1 MLSRSL
7 QTNTDL
13 IELDLSNN
21 HLSGGFDRYSM
32 QETCRSE
39 RAPIILVF
47 LNLDG
52 NNTGFLQ
59 QYQDGQSIFLIY
71 GRIELLKQ
79 HLKGTRQVN
88 NKKSFKENPEKHSE
102 LKQLFTYFKDD
113 AGLRFDGGD
122 NVETSKSN

>member
-1 MLSRSL
+1 M
-7 QTNTDL
+7 
-13 IELDLSNN
+13 
-21 HLSGGFDRYSM
+21 
-32 QETCRSE
+32 
-39 RAPIILVF
+39 
-47 LNLDG
+47 
-52 NNTGFLQ
+52 
-59 QYQDGQSIFLIY
+59 Y

-88 NKKSFKENPEKHSE
+88 NKKSFKENPENHSE